1 MIMTAAHMSTRLW
14 CWCVLLVVLSAT
26 TAPSLTQAQLM
37 QEPIIKLVR
46 RVPPLV
52 PLATSAKRVKPGE
65 WSFSSEH
72 DNSVVIMTVK
82 ELGGGLSNRN
92 LHVSVLRS
100 AVPAESVLHPK
111 QQQQQQQAGHP
122 ERASVPSTATRLSFV
137 LRVAGDLFNQAEHK
151 YNKGSASYHL
161 TTLSCHC
168 LTSLALLPPS
178 PQCTL

>member
-1 MIMTAAHMSTRLW
+1 
-14 CWCVLLVVLSAT
+14 
-26 TAPSLTQAQLM
+26 M

-65 WSFSSEH
+65 WSFSSKH
-72 DNSVVIMTVK
+72 DKSVVIMTVK

-100 AVPAESVLHPK
+100 AVSEESLLHPK
-111 QQQQQQQAGHP
+111 QQQQAGHP

-161 TTLSCHC
+161 TTLSHV
-168 LTSLALLPPS
+168 TA
-178 PQCTL
+178 